1 MKTIQIKIDD
11 LKKIIERA
19 EEEITHDSSLSSTLK
34 IDLINECDTH
44 TGSDEL
50 LVTVKSS
57 YQECIGY
64 ELHN

>member
-44 TGSDEL
+44 TGSDAV

-57 YQECIGY
+57 YQECIGC